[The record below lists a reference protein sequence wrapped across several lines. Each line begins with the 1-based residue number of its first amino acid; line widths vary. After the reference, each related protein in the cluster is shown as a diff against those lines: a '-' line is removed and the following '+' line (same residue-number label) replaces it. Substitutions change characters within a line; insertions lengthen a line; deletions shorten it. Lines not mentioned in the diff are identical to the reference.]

1 MGQRTGYGSFER
13 LNREQSKEDLRNR
26 FFEATN
32 IYARHVLKE
41 LHDEPFSLY
50 IKAGLGF
57 NADAYSDD
65 IEGAKKRAREWTRH
79 QWNRP
84 KWQDK
89 FENGPIVYNSRKE
102 AFRQSLFEWSRRN
115 RLDTAWCRECAYNTL
130 DIWAYSQP
138 EQEQLRFQPLVK
150 MISLYQTGRPEKWFG
165 LTELIYLHPQRHPLE
180 AIEAELQRRVRA
192 YMDDL
197 KTRAETKGFVSTP
210 EEYQTKK
217 HDSQTRFRW
226 LVEHVVNDKPYQTI
240 LDELGPK
247 YEHGLEYSTLRKT
260 VIKLAED
267 IELPLP

>member
-1 MGQRTGYGSFER
+1 MGQRIGFGGYER
-13 LNREQSKEDLRNR
+13 SNREQSKLDLRNR
-26 FFEATN
+26 FFEAIN
-32 IYARHVLKE
+32 EYARHVLND
-41 LHDEPFSLY
+41 LHGEPFRLY

-57 NADAYSDD
+57 NVDAYTGGH
-65 IEGAKKRAREWTRH
+65 EGAKKKAQGWTKH
-79 QWNRP
+79 QWNHP
-84 KWQDK
+84 KWDK
-89 FENGPIVYNSRKE
+89 FENGPIGYNARKE
-102 AFRQSLFEWSRRN
+102 TFRKSLFEWARRN
-115 RLDTAWCRECAYNTL
+115 RLDTAWCREGAYNTL

-150 MISLYQTGRPEKWFG
+150 MVSLYQTGRPEKWFG
-165 LTELIYLHPQRHPLE
+165 LTELIHLHPQHHPLE

-197 KTRAETKGFVSTP
+197 KARAESKGFVPTP

-217 HDSQTRFRW
+217 HDSQARFRW